1 MDRREVTIRLVSQ
14 IGKESSDPD
23 FAQEIKEK
31 SLAHLERCYQ
41 CLACSS
47 GCPVAYAMDYP
58 PHQLLRMAQLGLKD
72 RVLNSSTIW
81 LCASCETCATR
92 CPNDIDI
99 VRVMDV
105 LRERAIREGRTKNT
119 NIPRFHSIF
128 LECIRITGRV
138 HELTL
143 ILRYMLTSGD
153 IFKFGKLI
161 GDMILGL
168 KMFLKGKLAIRPS
181 TIKGWQEINRIFQ
194 LSKLDRRNLAIIGS
208 EHEEKTDV

>member
-1 MDRREVTIRLVSQ
+1 
-14 IGKESSDPD
+14 
-23 FAQEIKEK
+23 
-31 SLAHLERCYQ
+31 
-41 CLACSS
+41 
-47 GCPVAYAMDYP
+47 MDYP